1 MWVEITQIKNY
12 TKNPRKKTMKIMR
25 VKFCKIKIKIKIN
38 QKTTI
43 NF

>member
-25 VKFCKIKIKIKIN
+25 VKFCKIKIN
-38 QKTTI
+38 QGKNKFSI
-43 NF
+43 